1 MCKIKWTCRR
11 GGERRGR
18 GLGGGGEEWGEYM
31 RNRRWGGAGWCNRD
45 GVVRR
50 DEGGGVRGAVNG
62 DYHKL
67 SNYTTRHIEL

>member
-50 DEGGGVRGAVNG
+50 DEGGGGEGGSQWRLSQAL
-62 DYHKL
+62 KL
-67 SNYTTRHIEL
+67 HHTTH